1 MVYKG
6 NFHFQL
12 PQIGNRAESV
22 EKFLT
27 QSLTALQV
35 EYVDLYLIHFPVGF
49 QDKGDGNLWPT
60 DETGAIITDPSTDH
74 ISLWK
79 VSKYMRHMFLFF
91 CSCSLYQ
98 GLMPMCVEAF
108 VTFLCTG
115 WVRSHCTPTQ
125 YAPKINLSLYSTAV
139 TISIHCSQMK
149 LTC

>member
-1 MVYKG
+1 VRRRASQCFVWFIKG

-27 QSLTALQV
+27 KSLTALQV
-35 EYVDLYLIHFPVGF
+35 EYVDLYLIHLPIGF
-49 QDKGDGNLWPT
+49 QDKGDGSLWPT

-98 GLMPMCVEAF
+98 VLMLMYGEAF
-108 VTFLCTG
+108 VTFPCTG
-115 WVRSHCTPTQ
+115 
-125 YAPKINLSLYSTAV
+125 
-139 TISIHCSQMK
+139 
-149 LTC
+149 